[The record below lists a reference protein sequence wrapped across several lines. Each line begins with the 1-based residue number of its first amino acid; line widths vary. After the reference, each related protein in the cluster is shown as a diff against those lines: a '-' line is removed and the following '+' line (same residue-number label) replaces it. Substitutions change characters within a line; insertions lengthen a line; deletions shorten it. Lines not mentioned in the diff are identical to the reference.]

1 MDNQKRF
8 FKRLALIVG
17 GGIVLYWA
25 LNNIVPIINFLGVI
39 MGYIFPF
46 ILGGF
51 IAFLLNIP
59 MRFIERQLTKLV
71 RFIRKKEPKKEKS
84 MVIRLISLVLT
95 IVLILAFVIGASFIV
110 APQIGETVSSL
121 TAEIPGFMRECQKF
135 FQSLSQSLPG
145 YLSFLENIQ
154 IDWNNVGKQ
163 ITEFLSSFGTQ
174 AVSSSISAA
183 TAVFSGIGTFFMSF
197 IFAIYILLGKEG
209 LARQLKILLRSY
221 LPKKA
226 YKRFFNI
233 TALIDS
239 VFSGFF
245 SGQCL
250 EALILGI
257 LCFIGMSIFGFPYAA
272 MISVLIAILSF
283 IPIIGAF
290 TGCFIGAFFILI
302 QNPIQAIWFVVYFL
316 VLQQIEGNFIYPRVV
331 GSSIGLPA
339 MWVLAAVTL
348 GGSIFGIAGMILF
361 IPFTSVI
368 YALIKQAVKKR
379 VKKQRLAK
387 LKAEEEKRG
396 EDKKAP
402 PEKPSAVKPVKEAA
416 ENTTDSRPLNA
427 DKRDKTKAARPAA
440 KKPIN
445 RKELTIDIDLES
457 QEYLK
462 RERKRETD
470 DSKTDNKN
478 NP

>member
-1 MDNQKRF
+1 MDNQKLF
-8 FKRLALIVG
+8 FKRLGFIVG
-17 GGIVLYWA
+17 GGIIFYWA
-25 LNNIVPIINFLGVI
+25 LNNLSSIFNFLGVV
-39 MGYIFPF
+39 MGFIFPF

-71 RFIRKKEPKKEKS
+71 RFIRKREPKKEKS
-84 MVIRLISLVLT
+84 MVIRLISLVLS
-95 IVLILAFVIGASFIV
+95 IVLILAFIVGAAFIV
-110 APQIGETVSSL
+110 APQVGETVSSL
-121 TAEIPGFMRECQKF
+121 TSEIPNFMRECQKF
-135 FQSLSQSLPG
+135 FQSVSQSLPG

-154 IDWNNVGKQ
+154 VDWNNIGKQ
-163 ITEFLSSFGTQ
+163 ITEFLSGFGTQ
-174 AVSSSISAA
+174 VVSSSISAA

-197 IFAIYILLGKEG
+197 IFAIYILLGKES

-226 YKRFFNI
+226 YKRFFDV
-233 TALIDS
+233 TTLIDS

-250 EALILGI
+250 EALILGS

-331 GSSIGLPA
+331 GSSIGLPP
-339 MWVLAAVTL
+339 MWVLAAVSL

-361 IPFTSVI
+361 IPLTSVI
-368 YALIKQAVKKR
+368 YALIKQTVKKR

-387 LKAEEEKRG
+387 LQAEEAKAKAERKT
-396 EDKKAP
+396 AS
-402 PEKPSAVKPVKEAA
+402 PEKNVSVKTQRETPQTRERHFVSSEKKSDTKVKNTLFKKSDSAEKTMTKK
-416 ENTTDSRPLNA
+416 DLN
-427 DKRDKTKAARPAA
+427 
-440 KKPIN
+440 
-445 RKELTIDIDLES
+445 IDIDLES
-457 QEYLK
+457 EEYLK
-462 RERKRETD
+462 REDK
-470 DSKTDNKN
+470 K
-478 NP
+478 

>member
-1 MDNQKRF
+1 MDNQKLF
-8 FKRLALIVG
+8 FKRLGFIVG
-17 GGIVLYWA
+17 GGVVLYWA
-25 LNNIVPIINFLGVI
+25 LNNLGSIFDFLGVVT
-39 MGYIFPF
+39 GFIFPF

-59 MRFIERQLTKLV
+59 MRFIERNLTKLIY
-71 RFIRKKEPKKEKS
+71 FIRKKEPKKEKS
-84 MVIRLISLVLT
+84 MIIRLVSLVLA
-95 IVLILAFVIGASFIV
+95 IVLILALLIGAAFIV

-121 TAEIPGFMRECQKF
+121 SAEIPGFMRECQKF

-163 ITEFLSSFGTQ
+163 ITGFLSSFGTQ

-197 IFAIYILLGKEG
+197 IFSLYILLGKES
-209 LARQLKILLRSY
+209 LSRQVKIVLRSF

-226 YKRFFNI
+226 YKRFFDI

-250 EALILGI
+250 EALILGS

-272 MISVLIAILSF
+272 MISVLIAVLSF

-302 QNPIQAIWFVVYFL
+302 QNPIQAIWFVVYFV

-331 GSSIGLPA
+331 GGSIGLPA

-348 GGSIFGIAGMILF
+348 GGSMFGIAGMILF
-361 IPFTSVI
+361 IPLTSVI
-368 YALIKQAVKKR
+368 YALIKQTVKKR
-379 VKKQRLAK
+379 VKKQKLAR
-387 LKAEEEKRG
+387 LKAEEEKAKAQQKASSQKSESAEKHAQS
-396 EDKKAP
+396 EDKKEESKVKTATAKNTKP
-402 PEKPSAVKPVKEAA
+402 AEKSV
-416 ENTTDSRPLNA
+416 SRKDLN
-427 DKRDKTKAARPAA
+427 
-440 KKPIN
+440 
-445 RKELTIDIDLES
+445 IDIDLDS
-457 QEYLK
+457 KDYIK
-462 RERKRETD
+462 REK
-470 DSKTDNKN
+470 KK
-478 NP
+478 